1 MFDTLEH
8 FYFPKAN
15 ARGSAIRLQETW
27 QTILERRAYPEPV
40 QRLLG
45 EMTAGAAMLAG
56 SITFN
61 GPVLLEI
68 AGDGPVRLAMVEVK
82 PDLGIRAVVRLNE
95 SEADK
100 IGPDS
105 DLNSLVNAHGKG
117 RCALT
122 LVQPDR
128 RSEARATRGSSDLA
142 GSKTVPEA
150 LSAYMTQCEQVG
162 DPDVAV
168 V

>member
-100 IGPDS
+100 IRPDS
-105 DLNSLVNAHGKG
+105 DLNSLGQRSRQGPLRADA
-117 RCALT
+117 CAAGPLT
-122 LVQPDR
+122 QKPELPGDR
-128 RSEARATRGSSDLA
+128 RPRGVKDR
-142 GSKTVPEA
+142 G
-150 LSAYMTQCEQVG
+150 
-162 DPDVAV
+162 
-168 V
+168 

>member
-15 ARGSAIRLQETW
+15 ARGSAIRCLGRRPGRRFW
-27 QTILERRAYPEPV
+27 NGERLPEPV

-45 EMTAGAAMLAG
+45 EMTAGAATLAG

-82 PDLGIRAVVRLNE
+82 PDPRDP
-95 SEADK
+95 S
-100 IGPDS
+100 
-105 DLNSLVNAHGKG
+105 
-117 RCALT
+117 
-122 LVQPDR
+122 
-128 RSEARATRGSSDLA
+128 RGA
-142 GSKTVPEA
+142 AE
-150 LSAYMTQCEQVG
+150 
-162 DPDVAV
+162 
-168 V
+168 

>member
-100 IGPDS
+100 IRPDS

-122 LVQPDR
+122 LVQPD
-128 RSEARATRGSSDLA
+128 
-142 GSKTVPEA
+142 P
-150 LSAYMTQCEQVG
+150 
-162 DPDVAV
+162 
-168 V
+168 

>member
-56 SITFN
+56 SIT
-61 GPVLLEI
+61 
-68 AGDGPVRLAMVEVK
+68 A
-82 PDLGIRAVVRLNE
+82 
-95 SEADK
+95 
-100 IGPDS
+100 
-105 DLNSLVNAHGKG
+105 
-117 RCALT
+117 RCCS
-122 LVQPDR
+122 
-128 RSEARATRGSSDLA
+128 RSRVTARCVSRWW
-142 GSKTVPEA
+142 K
-150 LSAYMTQCEQVG
+150 
-162 DPDVAV
+162 
-168 V
+168 